1 MSYPDDPNRVRF
13 DKGEFAPVELPYQGY
28 TEPQYLDPYTGQ
40 PTYGG
45 TQQPQYGEQPYGVS
59 PYPAQGYQQ
68 QYGTPP
74 SPVYPAQ
81 PYGQG
86 YPAAPSTNGMAIG
99 ALVASVAGT
108 AICGIGS
115 IVGIILGH
123 IALNQIKRTGEQ
135 GRGMAI
141 AGIIVGYAVV
151 ALVVLYIVVVVIIA
165 TSSSR

>member
-13 DKGEFAPVELPYQGY
+13 NKGESAPVELPYPGY

-68 QYGTPP
+68 YGAQP
-74 SPVYPAQ
+74 YPAQ

-86 YPAAPSTNGMAIG
+86 YPAAPNTNGMAIG
-99 ALVASVAGT
+99 ALVASIAGT
-108 AICGIGS
+108 AVCGIGS
-115 IVGIILGH
+115 IVGIILGY

-135 GRGMAI
+135 GRGMAV
-141 AGIIVGYAVV
+141 AGIIIGYVIV